1 MQKTNLNFRQLI
13 KFKKHLF
20 SGDEMI
26 APGATL
32 SRAEFMEI
40 WNHPEYKIIR
50 DTLAPLE
57 QDLLKELT
65 TSEGLIDLNTF
76 TNLIELYQFLPKK
89 LVKTEIGYPSPDM
102 HLIMS
107 NNAKDHATAEREQST
122 IEDSRLKRNL
132 ELIWLRI
139 DERFQSFANAFRF
152 FDMNFNNRV
161 SFNEFSQGIETL
173 KVKITLREQMEC
185 FNYLDKGAKEYIT
198 YDDFCGLTKERR
210 S

>member
-1 MQKTNLNFRQLI
+1 
-13 KFKKHLF
+13 
-20 SGDEMI
+20 
-26 APGATL
+26 
-32 SRAEFMEI
+32 
-40 WNHPEYKIIR
+40 
-50 DTLAPLE
+50 
-57 QDLLKELT
+57 
-65 TSEGLIDLNTF
+65 
-76 TNLIELYQFLPKK
+76 
-89 LVKTEIGYPSPDM
+89 M

-122 IEDSRLKRNL
+122 LEDSRLKRNL

-139 DERFQSFANAFRF
+139 DERFQSFANSFRF

-185 FNYLDKGAKEYIT
+185 FNYLDKGAKEYLT

-210 S
+210 SQFDPAKAIIEQFRKNQKEQALSERIVKGMSPEKKARI

>member
-1 MQKTNLNFRQLI
+1 MQKTNLDFRMLK
-13 KFKKHLF
+13 KFKKHLL
-20 SGDEMI
+20 SGDEMV

-32 SRAEFMEI
+32 SKREFIEL
-40 WNHPEYKIIR
+40 WNHPEHKLIR
-50 DTLAPLE
+50 ETLAPLE
-57 QDLLKELT
+57 QELLSELT
-65 TSEGLIDLNTF
+65 TDEGQIDLNVF

-107 NNAKDHATAEREQST
+107 NNAKDHATAEREHYSL
-122 IEDSRLKRNL
+122 EDSRLKRNL

-139 DERFQSFANAFRF
+139 DERFPSIANAFRF

-173 KVKITLREQMEC
+173 KVKITLKEQMEC
-185 FNYLDKGAKEYIT
+185 FNYLDKG
-198 YDDFCGLTKERR
+198 
-210 S
+210 